1 MNGSELTR
9 QWRTLWRYV
18 AGLLLV
24 CVLGWFAFARD
35 MRVPLLGCADLG
47 VHELGHMLFTP
58 FPDVVTAIMGNGLQI
73 LVPLAFAIWFLAGQK
88 DLLGVAVCLAWAG
101 TCAQDASVYIA
112 DAPTQGL
119 ALIGG
124 EHDWAYVLG
133 EHFHALDSASTI
145 AAVVKG
151 SGGVLFTMSVVICL
165 YAVLHGIERGSL
177 SPASGSPASGSP
189 ASGT

>member
-1 MNGSELTR
+1 MPDRQIMSASELRR
-9 QWRTLWRYV
+9 QWRILWRYV
-18 AGLLLV
+18 AGLFLV
-24 CVLGWFAFARD
+24 CVLGWFAFVQD
-35 MRVPLLGCADLG
+35 VRVPLLGYADLG

-58 FPDVVTAIMGNGLQI
+58 FPDFVTAIMGNGFQV
-73 LVPLAFAIWFLAGQK
+73 LVPLLFAIWFLAGQK
-88 DLLGVAVCLAWAG
+88 DLLGVAVCLTWAG

-145 AAVVKG
+145 AAIVRG
-151 SGGVLFTMSVVICL
+151 TGGVLFTMSLVICL
-165 YAVLHGIERGSL
+165 YATLHGIERGSL
-177 SPASGSPASGSP
+177 SPASS
-189 ASGT
+189 T